1 MSQRCISISEV
12 IWLWLLDILQS
23 LTTRVLRRTSTR
35 QGAEIISAGDRLRRP
50 EDRLRPVFPE
60 QRIADLRPA
69 NLEPRAAAVYCGCI
83 NGAVLDYLV
92 VAVLPAPPPPS
103 APTTHVVLLK

>member
-1 MSQRCISISEV
+1 MHTNKRPRGSISEV

-23 LTTRVLRRTSTR
+23 LTT
-35 QGAEIISAGDRLRRP
+35 IISTGDRLRRP

-60 QRIADLRPA
+60 QRIADLRLA

-83 NGAVLDYLV
+83 NGAVL
-92 VAVLPAPPPPS
+92 A
-103 APTTHVVLLK
+103 